1 MGQISSYFFVGRIS
15 LSEMED
21 IFLILHKEENGAEIE
36 NQEDMKDISRKAE
49 DMFFALD
56 EDGDGELT
64 QEEFIRGCVADE
76 DLMRQLNTS

>member
-1 MGQISSYFFVGRIS
+1 MCQVRSYFFAGRIS
-15 LSEMED
+15 LTEMED
-21 IFLILHKEENGAEIE
+21 IFLILHKEENGEEIE